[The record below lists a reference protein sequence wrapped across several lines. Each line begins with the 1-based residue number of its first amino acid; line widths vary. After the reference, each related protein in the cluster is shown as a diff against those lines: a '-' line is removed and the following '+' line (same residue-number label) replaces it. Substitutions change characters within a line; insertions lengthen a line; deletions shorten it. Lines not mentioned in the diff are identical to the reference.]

1 MIIMDS
7 SRKTYRMF
15 QDQPY
20 TFEFIDCLRCIAQM
34 AFSAT

>member
-1 MIIMDS
+1 MITTGS
-7 SRKTYRMF
+7 NRKMF